1 MPGILLAIG
10 PALLRTARP
19 YVADD
24 LAGAIALEAGP
35 FLIAVLYLVFLSR
48 RALRA
53 ATTSQSRLDP
63 DVL

>member
-1 MPGILLAIG
+1 M
-10 PALLRTARP
+10 LRTARP

-24 LAGAIALEAGP
+24 LAGTIALEAGP